1 VSKESPAEP
10 IEEAMNR
17 LWAKYLPQLG
27 DRIATLEKAAKD
39 LADGNLAID
48 QREEASSDAHKLA
61 GVLGTF
67 GLQEGTL
74 LAREA
79 EAAYQGE
86 LAGNGTSA
94 ARMAEI
100 AAKLRA
106 ILASRA

>member
-1 VSKESPAEP
+1 
-10 IEEAMNR
+10 MNR

-27 DRIATLEKAAKD
+27 DRVATLEKAARD
-39 LADGNLAID
+39 LAEGNLSAD
-48 QREEASSDAHKLA
+48 EREGASSEAHKLA

-79 EAAYQGE
+79 EAAYRGE
-86 LAGNGTSA
+86 SGNGSST
-94 ARMAEI
+94 ARLAEI

-106 ILASRA
+106 ILAGRG